1 MDNRIEYMMKSG
13 DFILRQDWLPW
24 RAISTARLMSN
35 LDSGWIASIAISIS
49 ESPDLPRLGMSGRHL
64 TRAME
69 TMATCL
75 LSSGYRLAYGGD
87 LRQGGFTEQLFELV
101 SRYDRSPE
109 SRGLPAV
116 VDYLPWPACAALS
129 LDKYRDLSMR
139 LGNSA
144 EVKCQAHDGTV
155 LEDFEF
161 PETPVTNQGQITESL
176 TAMRRTMLKETSAR
190 VVLGG
195 RVKDYTGSIP
205 GIAEEALLTLQ
216 AGKPL
221 YVAGGFGGCAR
232 DIAETMELV
241 KPLHDPPRSAWD
253 GHAAFSAYRV
263 DALNNGLTDDENR
276 TLAKTP
282 HIRQAVGLILRGLDR
297 CSATIRMRT
306 ERRSK

>member
-1 MDNRIEYMMKSG
+1 MMRNRDN
-13 DFILRQDWLPW
+13 
-24 RAISTARLMSN
+24 
-35 LDSGWIASIAISIS
+35 GWIAIIAISIS

-64 TRAME
+64 ARAME
-69 TMATCL
+69 TMATYL

-87 LRQGGFTEQLFELV
+87 LREGGFTEQLFELV

-109 SRGLPAV
+109 SRDLPAV
-116 VDYLPWPACAALS
+116 VDYLSWPACAALP
-129 LDKYRDLSMR
+129 LDEYRDLSMR
-139 LGNSA
+139 LGDSA
-144 EVKCQAHDGTV
+144 EVKCLAYDGTV
-155 LEDFEF
+155 LEGFEF
-161 PETPVTNQGQITESL
+161 PETPVENKHEIATSL
-176 TAMRRTMLKETSAR
+176 TAMHRTMLKETSAR

-195 RVKDYTGSIP
+195 KVNGYRGAMP

-263 DALNNGLTDDENR
+263 DALNNALTDDENR

-297 CSATIRMRT
+297 TALAP
-306 ERRSK
+306 EGAL